1 MSERVSI
8 CVCVCVS
15 RMEAVAVKDGQ
26 ATVTSTTRP
35 GKNIVLKPGMVVYFP
50 KGLKAN
56 WNVQR
61 YSTKLSDI

>member
-1 MSERVSI
+1 
-8 CVCVCVS
+8 
-15 RMEAVAVKDGQ
+15 MEAVAVREGE

-35 GKNIVLKPGMVVYFP
+35 FKNILLKPGVVAYFP

-61 YSTKLSDI
+61 YSTKLSET